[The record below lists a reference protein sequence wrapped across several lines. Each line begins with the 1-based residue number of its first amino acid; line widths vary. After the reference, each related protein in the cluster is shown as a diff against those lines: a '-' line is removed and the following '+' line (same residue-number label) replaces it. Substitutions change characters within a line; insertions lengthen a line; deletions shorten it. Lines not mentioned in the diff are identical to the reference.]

1 MSDLGNGAGERG
13 SSRFFQPLKAL
24 FAGLVSALH
33 TRLDLFVTELE
44 EERERIKQAFIFTLL
59 LVFGFAFGISLLTI
73 FLVALFWQNGW
84 ILAIGGLAL
93 LYFAVAIFADV
104 KLCGAIAGHPRL
116 FAATLGEL
124 GKDRDYVRTS
134 KRELSAAGNRA
145 AQAGADRKSGARSPR
160 GGDGLPPHSRADRS
174 RQAFRSGKIPA
185 RLPGAERRALDV
197 SPRRLEQ
204 ENLQIR
210 RLSLQARTAG
220 SFAARPPL
228 QAAPRPVALFQVG
241 LIPVAH
247 GRARLFVARS
257 FGLAQIGCAAHGRAL
272 PGDRLHD
279 SQLGLLAQRVA
290 ALLQLLSRLR
300 R

>member
-93 LYFAVAIFADV
+93 LYFAVAIFAAV
-104 KLCGAIAGHPRL
+104 KLRGAIAGHPRL

-124 GKDRDYVRTS
+124 GKDRDYLRTS
-134 KRELSAAGNRA
+134 KRE
-145 AQAGADRKSGARSPR
+145 
-160 GGDGLPPHSRADRS
+160 
-174 RQAFRSGKIPA
+174 
-185 RLPGAERRALDV
+185 
-197 SPRRLEQ
+197 
-204 ENLQIR
+204 
-210 RLSLQARTAG
+210 
-220 SFAARPPL
+220 
-228 QAAPRPVALFQVG
+228 
-241 LIPVAH
+241 
-247 GRARLFVARS
+247 
-257 FGLAQIGCAAHGRAL
+257 
-272 PGDRLHD
+272 
-279 SQLGLLAQRVA
+279 
-290 ALLQLLSRLR
+290 
-300 R
+300 